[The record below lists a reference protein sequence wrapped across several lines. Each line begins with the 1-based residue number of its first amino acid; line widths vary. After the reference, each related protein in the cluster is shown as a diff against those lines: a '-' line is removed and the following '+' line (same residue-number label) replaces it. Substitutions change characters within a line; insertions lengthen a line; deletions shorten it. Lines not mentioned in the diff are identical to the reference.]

1 MNTLNGKTAIVT
13 GASKGIGA
21 AIAKGLASA
30 GASVAVN
37 FASDQEGAHRT
48 TTAIRDTG
56 GRAIAVRGN
65 VANIADV
72 ERLFAETAE
81 AFGAPSILVN
91 NAGLFKFDTLAD
103 ITEAEFHRE
112 FNTNV
117 LGIFLTAQQAL
128 KHFPQSG
135 GSIINISSIASN
147 SAAPNSSL
155 YSATKAAVD
164 QITRSLGRELGPRG
178 IRVNTVAPGHTD
190 TEGVRGAGFEGSE
203 LEKILVAGTP
213 LGRVGKPADIV
224 PSVVFLAS
232 DDAAWVT
239 GERIASAGG
248 LRI

>member
-1 MNTLNGKTAIVT
+1 MNSLNGKTAIVT

-21 AIAKGLASA
+21 AIAQGLASA
-30 GASVAVN
+30 GARVAIN
-37 FASDQEGAHRT
+37 FASDEEGAHRT
-48 TTAIRDTG
+48 ANAIWNAG
-56 GRAIAVRGN
+56 GKAIVVRGN
-65 VANIADV
+65 VTNAADV

-91 NAGLFKFDTLAD
+91 NAGLFKFDSLAD

-117 LGIFLTAQQAL
+117 LSIFLTAQQAL

-135 GSIINISSIASN
+135 GSIINISSIAST

-164 QITRSLGRELGPRG
+164 QVTRSLGRELGPRG

-190 TEGVRGAGFEGSE
+190 TEGVRGTGFEGSE
-203 LEKILVAGTP
+203 LEKMLVAGTP

-224 PSVVFLAS
+224 PSVIFLAS
-232 DDAAWVT
+232 DEAAWVT
-239 GERIASAGG
+239 GERIAASGG
-248 LRI
+248 LRM